1 MINVNKLKAV
11 FVENGKTQSNVAE
24 MLGISDN
31 TMTSKLKRGIF
42 NSDEI
47 YKLIDYLD
55 IQNPVEIFFADNV
68 TQSETKEK

>member
-68 TQSETKEK
+68 TRSETNEK